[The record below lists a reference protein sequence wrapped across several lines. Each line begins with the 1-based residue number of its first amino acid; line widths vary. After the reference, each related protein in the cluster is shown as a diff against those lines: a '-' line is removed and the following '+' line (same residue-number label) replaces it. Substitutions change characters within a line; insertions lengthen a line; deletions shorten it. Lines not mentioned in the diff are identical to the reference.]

1 MPGALLQF
9 FCRAGSILEK
19 NDSLLISQQGYL
31 FSRTHHIVWFFSLL
45 WRNCLQLGTLFVA
58 SHVLSS
64 GSIRETARRLSLA
77 ASTVST
83 AVRNLETELA
93 IKLTERSSGELAT
106 LLASDKVREGLT
118 PIVRSAE
125 QLAEWMGDGE
135 ASRLST
141 KIATMERFL
150 EVADQGSINRAAR
163 RLKLGQPQLSLQI
176 ATLEKSLGHRLLERQ
191 AQGSAL
197 TEEGRRAYAIFSTI
211 SQAWNDL
218 KSSADERYQRTARSL
233 RIGSIIPTGSESWV
247 ARCLGALV
255 SEWNASRNKNAISLV
270 LMTADDLREA
280 LKSGRIDVAILDSV
294 FGLERF
300 QHRELLQTDMVVI
313 APPES
318 NGRTV
323 AELVENHA
331 ICTPSPRTGLG
342 HAAMA
347 LSHERAANRRF
358 RNQDITAADSLPVIV
373 DLVANHGYISFLGRV
388 SALPIAD
395 RVRIVELNEHIS
407 MSYHVA
413 FNHRKASADASAMIL
428 DAVAKIIAAPV
439 AQVAAFA

>member
-1 MPGALLQF
+1 
-9 FCRAGSILEK
+9 
-19 NDSLLISQQGYL
+19 
-31 FSRTHHIVWFFSLL
+31 
-45 WRNCLQLGTLFVA
+45 LQLGTLFVA
-58 SHVLSS
+58 SRVLSS
-64 GSIRETARRLSLA
+64 GSVRETARALSLA

-93 IKLTERSSGELAT
+93 LKLTERSSGELAT
-106 LLASDKVREGLT
+106 LLASDDVREKLL

-125 QLAEWMGDGE
+125 TLAEWMGSDRP
-135 ASRLST
+135 SRLPF

-176 ATLEKSLGHRLLERQ
+176 ATLEKAVGYRLFERQ

-197 TEEGRRAYAIFSTI
+197 TDRGSEIYAIF
-211 SQAWNDL
+211 QAITQGWNDL
-218 KSSADERYQRTARSL
+218 KASADERYQRTARSL

-247 ARCLGALV
+247 ARCLGTLV
-255 SEWNASRNKNAISLV
+255 AEWNASRSKNAISLV

-280 LKSGRIDVAILDSV
+280 LKAGRIDVAILDSV

-300 QHRELLQTDMVVI
+300 RHRELLQTNMVLI
-313 APPES
+313 APLQSRE
-318 NGRTV
+318 RTV
-323 AELVENHA
+323 TELVESHA
-331 ICTPSPRTGLG
+331 ICTPSSRTGLG
-342 HAAMA
+342 HATMA
-347 LSHERAANRRF
+347 LSHERANNRRY

-388 SALPIAD
+388 SAMPIAD
-395 RVRIVELNEHIS
+395 KVRIVELDEYIP

-413 FNHRKASADASAMIL
+413 FNHRKASADASAMII
-428 DAVAKIIAAPV
+428 DAVAKIIARPV
-439 AQVAAFA
+439 AQESAFA